1 MQRAI
6 MIIFLLGGA
15 VKLLDLGY
23 THLLRPYLV
32 GQLNAPRKPR
42 PPAPYTDAD
51 RARDARRAAFLQRE
65 AANNPNLARLARAQ
79 REARGGEGWKR

>member
-6 MIIFLLGGA
+6 MMIFLLGGA

-51 RARDARRAAFLQRE
+51 RARDAQRAAFLQRE
-65 AANNPNLARLARAQ
+65 AEKNPALSRRL
-79 REARGGEGWKR
+79 REARAAGAK